1 MKIAFIGGRD
11 IHSIG
16 GIESYM
22 NHLTRELV
30 LMGHEPI
37 VFCESDHNET
47 KTENGVKL
55 IYMKGFKSNLI
66 CKPWVGLKATI
77 RVIIK
82 EKGVKV
88 VHYNA
93 WPPSM
98 WSWIARLVGKTTL
111 LQGHGFEWR
120 HSKYSSRQIIILK
133 VMERITAWT
142 NTNLI
147 MVSAEQSDYF
157 KKVYHRNTYLIPT
170 AVDIPL
176 NEKERDSRVQ
186 KQYDLIPKKYF
197 LFLGRLSKEKN
208 VDFLIWAFR
217 NVQDYKL
224 IIAGTNTVEPEYVDY
239 LKKEGVSNKNVI
251 FTGSVYG
258 EEKDWL
264 LRNAFCFC
272 LPSTTEGMSIALLE
286 AMSYKLP
293 IIASDIVPNK
303 AVLRN
308 NAIFVRPENKED
320 LIEAYKQAMYNKDQ
334 IKDFIDINYNI
345 VLDNYTWEKVAKRY
359 IGYLKIIGVNC
370 G

>member
-11 IHSIG
+11 IHTLG

-22 NHLTRELV
+22 THLTRELV

-47 KTENGVKL
+47 RTENGIKL

-77 RVIIK
+77 RVITK

-98 WSWIARLVGKTTL
+98 WSWMARLAGKKTL

-120 HSKYSSRQIIILK
+120 HSKYSAFQQRILK
-133 VMERITAWT
+133 LMERFTAWT
-142 NTNLI
+142 NKNIIL
-147 MVSAEQSDYF
+147 VSDEQREYF
-157 KKVYHRNTYLIPT
+157 KKKYHRNAYTIPT
-170 AVDIPL
+170 AVDMPS
-176 NEKERDSRVQ
+176 NEQ
-186 KQYDLIPKKYF
+186 KTQSEIQEHYGLIPQKYF

-208 VDFLIWAFR
+208 VDYLIWAFKS
-217 NVQDYKL
+217 VKDYKL
-224 IIAGTNTVEPEYVDY
+224 VIAGTNMVEPEFVDY
-239 LKKEGVSNKNVI
+239 LKKEGADNSSVV
-251 FTGSVYG
+251 FTGPVYG
-258 EEKDWL
+258 EGKDWL
-264 LRNAFCFC
+264 LRNAYCFC

-293 IIASDIVPNK
+293 IITSDIVPNK
-303 AVLRN
+303 EVVRN
-308 NAIFVRPENKED
+308 NAFFVRPENIED
-320 LIEAYKQAMYNKDQ
+320 LIEAYKQAIQNKDMM
-334 IKDFIDINYNI
+334 KDFVETNYNI
-345 VLDNYTWEKVAKRY
+345 VLVNYTWEKVAKRY
-359 IGYLKIIGVNC
+359 VDYLSAIGVN
-370 G
+370 